1 MAQQAEKTAELQDPE
16 IRAELD
22 RRARDDGKTVIKS
35 GTGGKSLDAQE
46 RLAEGQ
52 WPFYVSSLFR
62 RKKGGLSRTTESG
75 KERADD
81 DTGAVL
87 IEPDD
92 KMLKEAKKNLGR
104 K

>member
-1 MAQQAEKTAELQDPE
+1 MAQQAEKAAELQDPE

-46 RLAEGQ
+46 RLAEG
-52 WPFYVSSLFR
+52 

>member
-1 MAQQAEKTAELQDPE
+1 MAQQAEKAAELQDPE

-46 RLAEGQ
+46 RLAEG
-52 WPFYVSSLFR
+52 

-92 KMLKEAKKNLGR
+92 KMLKEAKKNLVR
-104 K
+104 M

>member
-1 MAQQAEKTAELQDPE
+1 MAQQAEKAPELQDPE

-22 RRARDDGKTVIKS
+22 RRARDDGETVIKS

-46 RLAEGQ
+46 RLAEG
-52 WPFYVSSLFR
+52 

-75 KERADD
+75 KERANDEA
-81 DTGAVL
+81 GAVL
-87 IEPDD
+87 IEPDE
-92 KMLKEAKKNLGR
+92 KMLKEVKKDLDR

>member
-1 MAQQAEKTAELQDPE
+1 MAQQAEKAAELQDPE

-22 RRARDDGKTVIKS
+22 PRARDDGKTVIKS

-46 RLAEGQ
+46 RLAEG
-52 WPFYVSSLFR
+52 